1 MWMCTSCYNCIVR
14 CPRELPITHIMHGLA
29 HYAKRL
35 GLVPKNQPTAKFAQ
49 LFWDNLIKKGRVN
62 ELKLGMAL
70 YFMNGFGEGV
80 KTAMGKQKLGLNMM
94 KTKRMNPMEALGG
107 HAVKDLCGF
116 QKIIAEGPGAGRR
129 PHREA
134 RRLRRRPPM
143 AKREYSFY
151 PGCSSQKGASSS
163 NYMNSVETMCE
174 ELDIQLN
181 EIPDWN
187 CCAAS
192 IGYAGGGELPRLTL
206 SARNIALSE
215 EHNPG
220 QDIVATCA
228 ACWLS
233 TREAAERL
241 EEDESLMAEANQA
254 LAEAGLKLKNETPIK
269 HMVEVLIEDI
279 GYDAIGEKVK
289 KPLEGIK
296 IAGYVGCQTNRPFG
310 IAGESFENPKYLD
323 KLVETLG
330 GDSIPDYEK
339 KVQCCGGALAFSEPE
354 KSQEMIKGIIE
365 SAYDHGA
372 DMIVTPCPVCQMN
385 VEVYQ
390 DQINATY
397 GTKFKM
403 PVVYYSTLMSVA
415 FGRSAKDAALD
426 GQIIPAKKLDELAA
440 K

>member
-1 MWMCTSCYNCIVR
+1 
-14 CPRELPITHIMHGLA
+14 
-29 HYAKRL
+29 
-35 GLVPKNQPTAKFAQ
+35 
-49 LFWDNLIKKGRVN
+49 
-62 ELKLGMAL
+62 
-70 YFMNGFGEGV
+70 
-80 KTAMGKQKLGLNMM
+80 
-94 KTKRMNPMEALGG
+94 
-107 HAVKDLCGF
+107 
-116 QKIIAEGPGAGRR
+116 
-129 PHREA
+129 
-134 RRLRRRPPM
+134 M

-163 NYMNSVETMCE
+163 NYMVSVATMCE

-187 CCAAS
+187 CCSAS
-192 IGYAGGGELPRLTL
+192 IGYAAGGELPRLAL

-233 TREAAERL
+233 TRETQERL
-241 EEDESLMAEANQA
+241 QHDQGLMAEANTA
-254 LAEAGLKLKNETPIK
+254 LAEAGLTLKADAPIK
-269 HMVEVLIEDI
+269 HMAEVLIEDI
-279 GYDAIGEKVK
+279 GFDEIGAKVK

-310 IAGESFENPKYLD
+310 IAGESYENPKYLD
-323 KLVETLG
+323 KLVDTLG
-330 GDSIPDYEK
+330 AESIPDYEK
-339 KVQCCGGALAFSEPE
+339 KVQCCGGALAFSEPQ

-365 SAYDHGA
+365 AAYDHGA

-390 DQINATY
+390 DQINETH

-415 FGRSAKDAALD
+415 YGRSAADAALN
-426 GQIIPAKKLDELAA
+426 GQVIPAKKLEDIAA